1 MNLVPIAQLIEDA
14 GLAKSGIDLFLHSF
28 PAEIETGVLVRSPLG
43 GTKVDYE
50 LPEYR
55 KTSFQIIVRT
65 HTQKYLSGDAIAR
78 SIFKELNLSEVQL
91 DSIFV
96 KYLRPRHEPVS
107 FRGSPGNNVEFSI
120 NFDICFVITDSD
132 GY

>member
-14 GLAKSGIDLFLHSF
+14 GLAKSGTDLFLHSF

-78 SIFKELNLSEVQL
+78 GIFKELTYP
-91 DSIFV
+91 
-96 KYLRPRHEPVS
+96 K
-107 FRGSPGNNVEFSI
+107 FSLI
-120 NFDICFVITDSD
+120 VISSNT
-132 GY
+132 